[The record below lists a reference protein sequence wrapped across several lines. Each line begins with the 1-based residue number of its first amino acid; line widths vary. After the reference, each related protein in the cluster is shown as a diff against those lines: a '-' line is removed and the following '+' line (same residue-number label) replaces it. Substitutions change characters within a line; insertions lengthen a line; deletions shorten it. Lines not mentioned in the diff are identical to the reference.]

1 VVSLDPSVLRPPLVP
16 RTADFTE
23 TPGEKEEL
31 PGFTGALPAPSRRPC
46 VPCVPAG
53 QTVSV
58 ASMVTVDSAD
68 DPRVADYV
76 RLTDVHLRRSL
87 EVQHGLFIAEGEKV
101 IRRALGAG
109 YPVRSLLVTPERLAG
124 LGDLVGSLAAP
135 VYVVAPQVAEALT
148 GYQVHR
154 GALASM
160 QRRPLP
166 ALAEVLAG
174 ARRVVVLEDMVD
186 HANVGAIFRCAAGL
200 GIDAVLLAP
209 RCADPLYRRSVKVSM
224 GAVFAVPFTRLPD
237 WRSGLAEL
245 RAAGFRLLA
254 LTPSADAVPVD
265 EITFRGR
272 LALLLGTEG
281 DGLSARWLEA
291 ADAQVRIPMRGGV
304 DSLNV
309 AAAAAIACYLLA
321 EPPQ

>member
-1 VVSLDPSVLRPPLVP
+1 MHGPSPPGLRALPSPWRRSGRQRSPAPRCSCCAGWHACSGSPAWSVVVSLDPSVLRPPLVP

-76 RLTDVHLRRSL
+76 WLTDVHLRRSL

-135 VYVVAPQVAEALT
+135 VYVVAPQVAEAL
-148 GYQVHR
+148 
-154 GALASM
+154 
-160 QRRPLP
+160 
-166 ALAEVLAG
+166 
-174 ARRVVVLEDMVD
+174 
-186 HANVGAIFRCAAGL
+186 
-200 GIDAVLLAP
+200 
-209 RCADPLYRRSVKVSM
+209 
-224 GAVFAVPFTRLPD
+224 
-237 WRSGLAEL
+237 
-245 RAAGFRLLA
+245 
-254 LTPSADAVPVD
+254 
-265 EITFRGR
+265 
-272 LALLLGTEG
+272 
-281 DGLSARWLEA
+281 
-291 ADAQVRIPMRGGV
+291 
-304 DSLNV
+304 
-309 AAAAAIACYLLA
+309 
-321 EPPQ
+321 